1 MTLDSLGTLST
12 ADESKRFP
20 KGIHVI
26 GADGR
31 TSDPKVEEV
40 PKRQQII
47 GGVKMEILLMMMEIY
62 PIIMVILPMIM
73 VILPMNPLKIPLLGV
88 ISRFSIR
95 QPRYCSGGWR
105 STMPGATS
113 PVSNPFSSTRP
124 IVINIRTRKRS
135 KA

>member
-31 TSDPKVEEV
+31 PSDPKVEEV

-47 GGVKMEILLMMMEIY
+47 GGVKMEIQPIMMEIY
-62 PIIMVILPMIM
+62 PIIMVIQPMIM
-73 VILPMNPLKIPLLGV
+73 AILLMNPLKTPLLGV

-124 IVINIRTRKRS
+124 IVTNIRTRKRS

>member
-26 GADGR
+26 GADDKS
-31 TSDPKVEEV
+31 SDPKVEEV
-40 PKRQQII
+40 PKRKLII
-47 GGVKMEILLMMMEIY
+47 GGVKMEIPPIMMEILLLQ
-62 PIIMVILPMIM
+62 MESQPMT
-73 VILPMNPLKIPLLGV
+73 PLKIPPLGA
-88 ISRFSIR
+88 ISRSSTR
-95 QPRYCSGGWR
+95 QPRYCSDGWR
-105 STMPGATS
+105 NTMPGATY

-124 IVINIRTRKRS
+124 IVTNIRTRKRS

>member
-31 TSDPKVEEV
+31 PSDPKVEEV

-47 GGVKMEILLMMMEIY
+47 GGVKMEIQ
-62 PIIMVILPMIM
+62 PIIMVIQPMIKA
-73 VILPMNPLKIPLLGV
+73 ILLMNPLKTPLLGV

-124 IVINIRTRKRS
+124 IVTNIRTRKRS

>member
-47 GGVKMEILLMMMEIY
+47 GG
-62 PIIMVILPMIM
+62 
-73 VILPMNPLKIPLLGV
+73 G
-88 ISRFSIR
+88 
-95 QPRYCSGGWR
+95 
-105 STMPGATS
+105 
-113 PVSNPFSSTRP
+113 
-124 IVINIRTRKRS
+124 
-135 KA
+135 